1 LQYCCS
7 ACISDYWN
15 PHMKTAFSFIRCAL
29 TAMPLLLL
37 SPVLSYSADGI
48 RTCSV
53 KEVLKG
59 GIYVYLRCQEKE
71 KDIWL
76 ATVAREFKSEE
87 TVSFVDA
94 PPMTDFYSKFLDR
107 TFPEVI
113 FTDLLPP
120 GSDKQAAPPLRQ

>member
-1 LQYCCS
+1 MVVPLIICS
-7 ACISDYWN
+7 PIKS
-15 PHMKTAFSFIRCAL
+15 H
-29 TAMPLLLL
+29 
-37 SPVLSYSADGI
+37 SADGF
-48 RTCSV
+48 RTCTV

-59 GIYVYLRCQEKE
+59 GIYVYLRCQEKD

-76 ATVAREFKSEE
+76 ATVAREFKSNE

-94 PPMTDFYSKFLDR
+94 PPMIDFYSKFLDR

-120 GSDKQAAPPLRQ
+120 GIDKK